1 MLDHSGDNPMPLT
14 WQDSRAIGELL
25 FEKFGEV
32 NPLTV
37 RFTDMHKAVRELP
50 DFADDPKKSNERA
63 LEAIQMAWYEEWQS
77 EYGDS

>member
-1 MLDHSGDNPMPLT
+1 MPLT

-25 FEKFGEV
+25 FEKFGEL

-37 RFTDMHKAVRELP
+37 RFTDMHKAVCELP
-50 DFADDPKKSNERA
+50 EFADDPKKSNERT
-63 LEAIQMAWYEEWQS
+63 LEAIQMAWYDEWQS